1 MIEHKK
7 IEEIAYHY
15 GLENRLMKLSKKCF
29 ELAYEAKWCYIKRE
43 VSAKFAEMTAEVL
56 LLISQVSRLTLVD
69 NSVLYEWME
78 HKVNEQL
85 RRIKYGEDE

>member
-1 MIEHKK
+1 MIEQKK
-7 IEEIAYHY
+7 IKEIAFHY
-15 GLENRLMKLSKKCF
+15 GPENRLMKLSKKCF
-29 ELAYEAKWCYIKRE
+29 ELAYEAKWCSIKRE
-43 VSAKFAEMTAEVL
+43 VSPRLAEIIAEVL
-56 LLISQVSRLTLVD
+56 LLLSQVSRLTLVD

>member
-1 MIEHKK
+1 MIEQKK

-15 GLENRLMKLSKKCF
+15 GPENRLMKLSKKCF
-29 ELAYEAKWCYIKRE
+29 ELAYKAKWCSINRE
-43 VSAKFAEMTAEVL
+43 VSAKFAEITAEVL
-56 LLISQVSRLTLVD
+56 LLISQVSRLTLVN

>member
-1 MIEHKK
+1 MFHKK
-7 IEEIAYHY
+7 
-15 GLENRLMKLSKKCF
+15 
-29 ELAYEAKWCYIKRE
+29 E
-43 VSAKFAEMTAEVL
+43 VSPRLAEIIAEVL
-56 LLISQVSRLTLVD
+56 LLLSQVSRLTLVD

>member
-1 MIEHKK
+1 MIEQKK

-15 GLENRLMKLSKKCF
+15 GPENRLMKLSKKCF
-29 ELAYEAKWCYIKRE
+29 ELAYETKWCSIKRE
-43 VSAKFAEMTAEVL
+43 VSPRLAKIIAEVL
-56 LLISQVSRLTLVD
+56 LLLSQVSCMTFVD
-69 NSVLYEWME
+69 KSVLYEWME

>member
-15 GLENRLMKLSKKCF
+15 GFENRLMKLSKKCF
-29 ELAYEAKWCYIKRE
+29 ELAYEAKWCSINRE
-43 VSAKFAEMTAEVL
+43 VSPRLAEITAEVL
-56 LLISQVSRLTLVD
+56 LLISQVSCITLVD

-85 RRIKYGEDE
+85 RKIKEGIYE